1 MKQMAKEVSPSDA
14 QKKQLKEDKKKL
26 REEEKKQKKEIKQRA
41 KELSKR
47 EAEIE
52 DEEDSA
58 GGVSSVLVTAVIV
71 VVWIAILCFLIKLD
85 VGGFGSDILT
95 PLLKDVPVI
104 NKILPDSDTPDIRD
118 ENAYGGYTSLK
129 EAVEYIHT
137 LELELEHAQK
147 ANTSDSEELTA
158 LKAEVERLQEFEA
171 MQKEFQRIKEQ
182 FYEEIIYSEN
192 GPGAEEYKKYYEAI
206 DPATAEALYKQVVRQ
221 LEEDN
226 EIKEY
231 AATYSAMKPKQ
242 AAGIFEKMTDNLK
255 LVARIL
261 EAMDTDT
268 RGSILGVMDA
278 EVAAKITKIMDP
290 EG

>member
-1 MKQMAKEVSPSDA
+1 MAKEVSPSDA
-14 QKKQLKEDKKKL
+14 QKKQLKEDRKKL

-52 DEEDSA
+52 DEEDSG
-58 GGVSSVLVTAVIV
+58 GGVSSALVTTVIII
-71 VVWIAILCFLIKLD
+71 VWIAILCFLIKLD
-85 VGGFGSDILT
+85 FWGFGSEILA
-95 PLLKDVPVI
+95 PLLKDVPVV
-104 NKILPDSDTPDIRD
+104 NKILPDSAVPDIRD
-118 ENAYGGYTSLK
+118 DDAYGGYTSLR
-129 EAVEYIHT
+129 EAVDYIRT

-147 ANTSDSEELTA
+147 ANTSDTEELTA
-158 LKAEVERLQEFEA
+158 LKAEIERLQEFEA

-192 GPGAEEYKKYYEAI
+192 GPGAEEYRKYYESI

-226 EIKEY
+226 EIKEF

-242 AAGIFEKMTDNLK
+242 AAGIFEQMTDNLN
-255 LVARIL
+255 LVAKIL
-261 EAMDTDT
+261 NAMDTDT

-278 EVAAKITKIMDP
+278 TVASKLTKIMDP